1 MSKQLKM
8 IWSLMILAAI
18 LGLGAQP
25 FAHLMNAL
33 VEVSPLFYLS
43 VFSAISVVLFLA
55 ALGIGFAFV
64 SSKKIKDIQFGV
76 FFGFSFLVGGI
87 TLFWIVFTMIHW
99 TQ

>member
-1 MSKQLKM
+1 MSKQLKVV
-8 IWSLMILAAI
+8 WSLMILAAI

-25 FAHLMNAL
+25 FAQLMNAL
-33 VEVSPLFYLS
+33 IEVSLLFYLS
-43 VFSAISVVLFLA
+43 VFSTISVVLFLA
-55 ALGIGFAFV
+55 AIGLGFAFV

-76 FFGFSFLVGGI
+76 FFGFSFLAGGI